1 MNRFLSFVLTICLC
15 LLSVINIFADQITLK
30 NGDRLSGKII
40 KQDAEKII
48 LQTELAGIITISKA
62 NIEKILAD
70 AAFTKE
76 TKETKEEVA
85 TEKIESE
92 KTETVK
98 TEEKTKIDSA
108 EKVEKTE
115 AETIVPTAPKRQSGL
130 TEGWDGAANIGFSFT
145 SGNADTA
152 TFTAGV
158 RAEKSAPSDKW
169 TTYLNTLWN
178 RNKVAGVNVTTSN
191 AIWGGLR
198 YDRKISGKLFGF
210 GSFDFERDKPQ
221 LLNFRS
227 VIGGGLGYHAI
238 KNDKTELDVFGGAAW
253 NRTWFV
259 GSTRSSAE
267 LLVGNTLKHK
277 FNDRVKFQQG
287 FTFYPNL
294 TQTGEYRFVLDSTL
308 SADVT
313 KRIGW
318 FVTVADRY
326 NSLPLFGIKKND
338 FLFATG
344 LKVGFGKTK

>member
-1 MNRFLSFVLTICLC
+1 MKRFVSFSLIICVC
-15 LLSVINIFADQITLK
+15 LLSVTNIFADQITLK

-40 KQDAEKII
+40 KQDDDKII
-48 LQTELAGIITISKA
+48 LQTELAGIITISKT

-76 TKETKEEVA
+76 TKEEA
-85 TEKIESE
+85 QTEKVETE
-92 KTETVK
+92 KAETVK
-98 TEEKTKIDSA
+98 SEDK
-108 EKVEKTE
+108 
-115 AETIVPTAPKRQSGL
+115 AETAVPSAPKRQSGL
-130 TEGWDGAANIGFSFT
+130 TEGWDGAANIGFSLT

-158 RAEKSAPSDKW
+158 RAEKSAEKDKW

-178 RNKVAGVNVTTSN
+178 RNKVAGINVTTSN

-198 YDRKISGKLFGF
+198 YDRNITKKLFGF

-227 VIGGGLGYHAI
+227 VIGAGLGYHAI
-238 KNDKTELDVFGGAAW
+238 KNDNTELDVFGGAAY

-267 LLVGNTLKHK
+267 ILVGNTLKHK
-277 FNDRVKFQQG
+277 FNDRVKVQQG

-294 TQTGEYRFVLDSTL
+294 TQTGEYRFVFDSTL

-326 NSLPLFGIKKND
+326 NSLPLLGIKKND

>member
-1 MNRFLSFVLTICLC
+1 MNRFISFVLTICLC
-15 LLSVINIFADQITLK
+15 VLSVTNIFADQITLK

-40 KQDAEKII
+40 KQDDEKII
-48 LQTELAGIITISKA
+48 LQTELAGVITIAKT
-62 NIEKILAD
+62 NIDKILAD

-76 TKETKEEVA
+76 ENS
-85 TEKIESE
+85 TEKTDVDSAA
-92 KTETVK
+92 K
-98 TEEKTKIDSA
+98 TEEKTEDKTATASA
-108 EKVEKTE
+108 
-115 AETIVPTAPKRQSGL
+115 APAAKRQSGL

-158 RAEKSAPSDKW
+158 RAEKSAEKDKW

-178 RNKVAGVNVTTSN
+178 RNKVAGINVTTSN

-198 YDRKISGKLFGF
+198 YDRNITKKLFGF

-221 LLNFRS
+221 KLNFRS
-227 VIGGGLGYHAI
+227 VIGAGLGYHAI
-238 KNDKTELDVFGGAAW
+238 KNDKTELDFFGGAAW
-253 NRTWFV
+253 NRTWFI

-277 FNDRVKFQQG
+277 FNDRVKVQQG

-294 TQTGEYRFVLDSTL
+294 TQTGEYRFVYDSTL
-308 SADVT
+308 SADIT

>member
-1 MNRFLSFVLTICLC
+1 MRK
-15 LLSVINIFADQITLK
+15 LLSLGLTVCVTLLSLTNIFADQITLK
-30 NGDRLSGKII
+30 NGDRLTGKVI
-40 KQDAEKII
+40 KQDDEKIV
-48 LQTELAGIITISKA
+48 LQTELTGIITISKS
-62 NIEKILAD
+62 NIEKLLLD
-70 AAFTKE
+70 TSFTKE
-76 TKETKEEVA
+76 ENT
-85 TEKIESE
+85 
-92 KTETVK
+92 
-98 TEEKTKIDSA
+98 
-108 EKVEKTE
+108 KTE
-115 AETIVPTAPKRQSGL
+115 AEPKKEEAEKPVNDSALITKNNAVPASSKRRAL
-130 TEGWDGAANIGFSFT
+130 NFTEGWDGTANVGFSFT
-145 SGNADTA
+145 SGNSRTS

-158 RAEKSAPSDKW
+158 RAEKSSEKDKW

-178 RNKVAGVNVTTSN
+178 RNRVAGINVTTSN
-191 AIWGGLR
+191 AIWGGVR
-198 YDRKISGKLFGF
+198 YDRNITKKWFGF

-238 KNDKTELDVFGGAAW
+238 KNDRTELDFFGGAAW

-267 LLVGNTLKHK
+267 VLAGNTLKHK
-277 FNDRVKFQQG
+277 FNDKVKFQQG

-294 TQTGEYRFVLDSTL
+294 TQTGEYRFVFDSTL

-326 NSLPLFGIKKND
+326 NSLPLFGIEKND

>member
-1 MNRFLSFVLTICLC
+1 MKRFLSFILMVCLC
-15 LLSVINIFADQITLK
+15 VLSVSNIFADQITLK

-40 KQDAEKII
+40 KQDDEKII
-48 LQTELAGIITISKA
+48 LQTELAGIITISKT

-76 TKETKEEVA
+76 ETQ
-85 TEKIESE
+85 TEKVETE

-98 TEEKTKIDSA
+98 SEEK
-108 EKVEKTE
+108 
-115 AETIVPTAPKRQSGL
+115 AETAVPAAPKRQSGL
-130 TEGWDGAANIGFSFT
+130 TQGWDGAANVGFSFT

-178 RNKVAGVNVTTSN
+178 RNKVAGINVTTSN

-198 YDRKISGKLFGF
+198 YDRNINKKLFGF

-221 LLNFRS
+221 RLNFRS
-227 VIGGGLGYHAI
+227 VIGAGLGYHAI
-238 KNDKTELDVFGGAAW
+238 KNDKTELDFFGGAAY

-267 LLVGNTLKHK
+267 ILAGNTLKHK

-294 TQTGEYRFVLDSTL
+294 TQTGEYRFVFDSTL

-326 NSLPLFGIKKND
+326 NSLPLLGIKKND

>member
-1 MNRFLSFVLTICLC
+1 MNRCISFVLMMCLC
-15 LLSVINIFADQITLK
+15 LLSVTNIFADQITLK

-40 KQDAEKII
+40 KQDDEKII
-48 LQTELAGIITISKA
+48 LQTEFAGVITIAKT
-62 NIEKILAD
+62 NIEKIIAD

-76 TKETKEEVA
+76 V
-85 TEKIESE
+85 
-92 KTETVK
+92 
-98 TEEKTKIDSA
+98 EEKTNGEVEVKKTEPVSAEQIEEKSA
-108 EKVEKTE
+108 EKVEEKTE
-115 AETIVPTAPKRQSGL
+115 NDTTATPSAKRQMGI
-130 TEGWDGAANIGFSFT
+130 TEGWDGAANIGFSLT

-158 RAEKSAPSDKW
+158 RAEKSGESDKW

-178 RNKVAGVNVTTSN
+178 RNKVAGINVTTSN

-227 VIGGGLGYHAI
+227 VIGGGLGYHVI
-238 KNDKTELDVFGGAAW
+238 KNDQTELDVFGGAAW

-267 LLVGNTLKHK
+267 ILVGNTLKHK

-294 TQTGEYRFVLDSTL
+294 TQTGEYRFIFDSTL

-326 NSLPLFGIKKND
+326 NSLPLLGIKKND

>member
-1 MNRFLSFVLTICLC
+1 MNRCVSFVLTICLT
-15 LLSVINIFADQITLK
+15 LLSVTSIFADQITLK
-30 NGDRLSGKII
+30 NGDRLTGKII
-40 KQDAEKII
+40 KQDDEKII
-48 LQTELAGIITISKA
+48 LQTEFAGVITISKT
-62 NIEKILAD
+62 NVDKIQLET
-70 AAFTKE
+70 AFV
-76 TKETKEEVA
+76 KEEKVEA
-85 TEKIESE
+85 PAEIVKEEKPAAETTKKTEVTTE
-92 KTETVK
+92 KTEEE
-98 TEEKTKIDSA
+98 TENKA
-108 EKVEKTE
+108 V
-115 AETIVPTAPKRQSGL
+115 VNAPAKRQSGF
-130 TEGWDGAANIGFSFT
+130 TEGWDGAANIGFSLT

-158 RAEKSAPSDKW
+158 RAEKSGENDKW

-198 YDRKISGKLFGF
+198 YDRKISGRLFGF

-227 VIGGGLGYHAI
+227 VIGGGLGYHVI
-238 KNDKTELDVFGGAAW
+238 KNDQTELDVFGGAAW

-267 LLVGNTLKHK
+267 ILVGNTLKHK

-294 TQTGEYRFVLDSTL
+294 TQTGEYRFIFDSTF

-326 NSLPLFGIKKND
+326 NSLPLFGIQKND